1 LLAHWTRRG
10 VPFACAPR
18 CGERSPAPDCPYD
31 LIAPIG
37 WGGCA
42 VVYSAIRRNNPLVAA
57 AVKVQKPSVLGF
69 ERFRREIDIH
79 SRLDHPHV
87 MPLIEASARGDWYA
101 MPLADYT
108 LRGLHAQNPFDWESL
123 RIALSGVCGAL
134 LHAHAHNV
142 VHRDATPDNILA
154 LPGPHWVLSD
164 FGLARICRASRQ
176 ITRGSA
182 MFGTPQFAAPEV
194 HHDPRTVTGAAD
206 AYSLGAIASW
216 FTNISSD
223 QEVSSESGRYWSTLI
238 RSTKVFYPEARWSV
252 AQIAHYLES
261 APARARVRVLT
272 RSSLPCARCQAYA
285 GVDGAGRCTR
295 CGFMDEL

>member
-1 LLAHWTRRG
+1 MPRDVG
-10 VPFACAPR
+10 IVPQP
-18 CGERSPAPDCPYD
+18 PDCPYD

-37 WGGCA
+37 SGGCA
-42 VVYSAIRRNNPLVAA
+42 VVYSAIRRDAPFVAV
-57 AVKVQKPSVLGF
+57 AVKVQKPALLSF

-79 SRLDHPHV
+79 SQLDHPHV

-101 MPLADYT
+101 MPLGDST
-108 LRGLHAQNPFDWESL
+108 LRGLHKDNPSDWESM

-134 LHAHAHNV
+134 LHAHAHEV
-142 VHRDATPDNILA
+142 VHRDVTPDNILV
-154 LPGPHWVLSD
+154 LPSPQGPHWVLSD
-164 FGLARICRASRQ
+164 FGLARICRASKN
-176 ITRGSA
+176 ITPVGA

-216 FTNISSD
+216 FTNISPE
-223 QEVSSESGRYWSTLI
+223 QEVSSEMGQYWSTLI
-238 RSTKVFYPEARWSV
+238 RSTRVFYPEARWSV

-261 APARARVRVLT
+261 TPTPARVRVVA
-272 RSSLPCARCQAYA
+272 RSSLPCARCQTYA
-285 GVDGAGRCTR
+285 GVDGAGRCMR